1 MGKQEALSLALQSKL
16 TRATAK
22 ITIRSHLPITGKF
35 PTTRTWRGIAS
46 LRTNLTSDFSQGDT
60 GLSDFKSKLQ
70 HLSAEQIEA
79 LYSEYISGEKIAQ
92 LLERYAI
99 DLAPSSLI
107 KAFPPVPCAE
117 LVCPYC
123 EVSLYERR
131 KSRTANSW
139 NDNLAYCP
147 NCAHRHYFP
156 GRNRWQRA
164 CACQPCLAAR
174 EQARQ
179 AKAIEQRKRIK
190 EHWSLGKHLPVP
202 LHTLSITRQLQLLAV
217 LEIRMDTQTDCIL
230 AAEKTI
236 GDARVSP
243 SKGMDSTILLAL
255 HEDQILLVDPDS
267 PLEAFSDDPTPKAWQ
282 NKVRWV
288 ANVSLDDAQRAGLGI
303 LHRALHTALCAG
315 PQPQWH
321 DELVAAIKSLCNEEV
336 CAYIATRCAEHGLPF
351 EARHKAA
358 EVAAQL
364 LDKHPVRHIWSLV
377 NTAVRG
383 ALSFVARAQVNKLH
397 AANTIPGS
405 LLSLS
410 ERAIRED
417 WQFTVSSYDSHAPRS
432 GFSQALF
439 DVLLQQRDHGLSRK
453 VSDYIAELPVHADD
467 NGCRL
472 FCAMCGSNLVH
483 VKAGPRETIVNCKDC
498 LARTLIST

>member
-1 MGKQEALSLALQSKL
+1 M
-16 TRATAK
+16 
-22 ITIRSHLPITGKF
+22 
-35 PTTRTWRGIAS
+35 
-46 LRTNLTSDFSQGDT
+46 
-60 GLSDFKSKLQ
+60 SDFKSKLQ

-79 LYSEYISGEKIAQ
+79 LYSEYIGGEKIAL

-99 DLAPSSLI
+99 DIAPSSLI

-117 LVCPYC
+117 LECPYC

-131 KSRTANSW
+131 KSRSANSW

-156 GRNRWQRA
+156 GRNRWHRE

-174 EQARQ
+174 ERARQ

-190 EHWSLGKHLPVP
+190 EHWSLAKRLPVP

-217 LEIRMDTQTDCIL
+217 LEVRMDTQRDYIL
-230 AAEKTI
+230 AAEKAT

-243 SKGMDSTILLAL
+243 SLSMDSTILMAL

-267 PLEAFSDDPTPKAWQ
+267 PLDAFSGDATPKAWQ
-282 NKVRWV
+282 NKVRWI
-288 ANVSLDDAQRAGLGI
+288 ANVSLDDPQRAGLGP
-303 LHRALHTALCAG
+303 LYRALHKALSAG

-321 DELVAAIKSLCNEEV
+321 DELVAAIKLLCNEEV
-336 CAYIATRCAEHGLPF
+336 CAYIATRSAEHGLPF
-351 EARHKAA
+351 EARKKAA
-358 EVAAQL
+358 EAAAQL
-364 LDKHPVRHIWSLV
+364 LDLHPVRHIWSLA

-383 ALSFVARAQVNKLH
+383 ALSFVARAQVSKLH

-405 LLSLS
+405 MLSLS

-417 WQFTVSSYDSHAPRS
+417 WQFIVSSYDTHAPRS

-439 DVLLQQRDHGLSRK
+439 DVLLQQHDHGLCRK
-453 VSDYIAELPVHADD
+453 VGDYIAELPGNADGS
-467 NGCRL
+467 GCTL

-483 VKAGPRETIVNCKDC
+483 VQAGPRETIVNCKDC
-498 LARTLIST
+498 LARTLVST